1 MATEM
6 NLSMLQKEE
15 REQLLALPIYISVL
29 IASADGTIDQYEI
42 KKAADFSSW
51 INSRQGAELGGFFQ
65 EASKDFEDKLK
76 VVVASLPMKA
86 DKSVE
91 FLFAQIREVNNVLKK
106 IDRQCALALHESL
119 KEFARYIAGASGGIF
134 GIGSIGHEE
143 LQLID
148 LKMIEVPG

>member
-76 VVVASLPMKA
+76 VVVA
-86 DKSVE
+86 VY
-91 FLFAQIREVNNVLKK
+91 R
-106 IDRQCALALHESL
+106 
-119 KEFARYIAGASGGIF
+119 
-134 GIGSIGHEE
+134 
-143 LQLID
+143 
-148 LKMIEVPG
+148 